1 MTSGAGHLLS
11 FVGTDTIPAINYLE
25 RYYYANVEKELVGC
39 SVPATEH
46 SIQCAYGNDLK
57 YFQNTINNVHPTGI
71 VSIVSDGYDFW
82 DVVGNVLPALKT
94 DIMKRNGKVVIRPD
108 SGDPVKILCGDSDS
122 DESLAKVG
130 LIQCL
135 WNTFGGTINEKGF
148 KVLDSHIGAI
158 YGDSITLDRCR
169 AIVNLLGEA
178 GFASTNVVLGI
189 GSYSYQYNTR
199 DTFGFALKSTL
210 VKINGEEKQIFK
222 APKTDSGVKTS
233 QKGAVVVFDQE
244 GQIQYQDGLMLQ
256 EAKDTSKTNLLQ
268 TIFKNGQVYSVQTL
282 KQIRAKVRS

>member
-1 MTSGAGHLLS
+1 MT
-11 FVGTDTIPAINYLE
+11 
-25 RYYYANVEKELVGC
+25 
-39 SVPATEH
+39 
-46 SIQCAYGNDLK
+46 
-57 YFQNTINNVHPTGI
+57 
-71 VSIVSDGYDFW
+71 
-82 DVVGNVLPALKT
+82 
-94 DIMKRNGKVVIRPD
+94 RNGKVVIRPD

-256 EAKDTSKTNLLQ
+256 EAKDTTKTNLLQ